1 MPSSQITS
9 TLKSHR
15 AELVTTCTAC
25 NCLATPPTSILLH
38 RKEEASAYPEPRDE
52 TYLPSLIPS
61 PSARGQLSGHGRH
74 TGILIHHSRQS
85 GNPLPGGGPCTTA
98 LLIVPLAFNQTRYD
112 LPENPPEVQ
121 LSDRN
126 MSFSRERPQVKATP
140 SFTLCCGLRSTYS
153 S

>member
-25 NCLATPPTSILLH
+25 NCLATPPNSILLH

-61 PSARGQLSGHGRH
+61 PSKRGPLSGRERH

-112 LPENPPEVQ
+112 LPENPTEGQ

-126 MSFSRERPQVKATP
+126 IASPES
-140 SFTLCCGLRSTYS
+140 GLR
-153 S
+153 